1 MGAACCSGSEPNG
14 SQSEQK
20 DPTKV
25 DPVQQEVVLPSLS
38 PKVDAGKPNE
48 WNITLVKAEGVKLG
62 IDVDLN
68 DNTVLVVE
76 AIHDGL
82 VSNWNKAHPDR
93 EVKSGDKVV
102 SVNGTKGNAASMVDV
117 IKTEATLEMV
127 VQR

>member
-1 MGAACCSGSEPNG
+1 M
-14 SQSEQK
+14 
-20 DPTKV
+20 
-25 DPVQQEVVLPSLS
+25 S